1 MNIKSKVLTGISLL
15 CFLSIGSFYY
25 FDSDTSA
32 ESNEKKEKVAVYE
45 RHSDYVMNVD
55 NKEEV
60 VGNSENVFI
69 AKVLKKQSSISVSN
83 NPRTQFEVEILKNIK
98 GELHG
103 TAMINQSVG
112 YGIDPQGNK
121 YLELEEGQEFLEEGS
136 TYLFATLYE
145 EELDWHNPIPVYGEI
160 KLDSSN
166 NINSINQLNS
176 DIQNN
181 LINEYEMAFKNQ
193 KPSELL
199 LDMYEDTLINGY
211 EDKE

>member
-1 MNIKSKVLTGISLL
+1 MII
-15 CFLSIGSFYY
+15 
-25 FDSDTSA
+25 
-32 ESNEKKEKVAVYE
+32 
-45 RHSDYVMNVD
+45 
-55 NKEEV
+55 
-60 VGNSENVFI
+60 
-69 AKVLKKQSSISVSN
+69 
-83 NPRTQFEVEILKNIK
+83 KNIK

-112 YGIDPQGNK
+112 YGIDPQGNT
-121 YLELEEGQEFLEEGS
+121 YLELEEGQEFLDEGS
-136 TYLFATLYE
+136 IYLFATLHE

-199 LDMYEDTLINGY
+199 LDMYKDTLINGY